1 MRRREAS
8 GSGAPWHI
16 PLRPVNTAMKAN
28 STLQPDQDNVVA
40 QLNLE
45 STWPN
50 TLRVAVLIPCYN
62 EEVAITQV
70 VEDFKSA
77 LPSADIYVFDN
88 NSTDQTVA
96 RALAAGAHVSN
107 VPFRGKG
114 NVVRRMFAD
123 IEADIFVLVDGD
135 ATYHAPSAMT
145 LIEKML
151 HEQLDMVVGVR
162 QHEQK
167 DAYRAGHEFG
177 NKLLTGCVSSIFG
190 GTFTDMLSG
199 YRVFSRRYVKSFP
212 ALAQGFE
219 TETELT
225 VHALEL
231 RMPYGE
237 VTTPYGVRP
246 EGSVSKL
253 NTYRDGIRI
262 LKTIIK
268 LYATERPLLFYG
280 IIALLCS
287 IVAIALAIPL
297 ATTYFHTG
305 LVPRIPTAILSTGLL
320 LCGVTSFVA
329 GLILEATALTRRE
342 LKRLSYLAIPAIQR
356 GTRTHDGSSAR

>member
-1 MRRREAS
+1 MVPLNS
-8 GSGAPWHI
+8 GDISP
-16 PLRPVNTAMKAN
+16 ND
-28 STLQPDQDNVVA
+28 LQ
-40 QLNLE
+40 
-45 STWPN
+45 
-50 TLRVAVLIPCYN
+50 VAVLIPCYN
-62 EEVAITQV
+62 EEAAITQV
-70 VEDFKSA
+70 VSDFKQA
-77 LPSADIYVFDN
+77 LPSANIYVFDN
-88 NSTDQTVA
+88 NSSDRTVELA
-96 RALAAGAHVSN
+96 IAAGAAVSH

-135 ATYHAPSAMT
+135 ATYHAPSANV
-145 LIEKML
+145 LIDKML
-151 HEQLDMVVGVR
+151 REQLDMVVGVR

-167 DAYRAGHEFG
+167 EAYRLGHEFG

-253 NTYRDGIRI
+253 STYKDGFRI

-268 LYATERPLLFYG
+268 LYATERPLLFYS
-280 IIALLCS
+280 IMALLCAMVS
-287 IVAIALAIPL
+287 VAMSIPL
-297 ATTYFHTG
+297 AITYFETG

-320 LCGVTSFVA
+320 LCGVTSLVT
-329 GLILEATALTRRE
+329 GLVLQATTLSRRE
-342 LKRLSYLAIPAIQR
+342 FKRLSYLAVPAIPR
-356 GTRTHDGSSAR
+356 HSRTQYMS

>member
-1 MRRREAS
+1 M
-8 GSGAPWHI
+8 APSNVDQA
-16 PLRPVNTAMKAN
+16 PRNY
-28 STLQPDQDNVVA
+28 LQ
-40 QLNLE
+40 
-45 STWPN
+45 
-50 TLRVAVLIPCYN
+50 VAVLIPCFN
-62 EEVAITQV
+62 EEAAITQV

-96 RALAAGAHVSN
+96 LAIAAGAMVSH

-135 ATYHAPSAMT
+135 ATYHAPSAT
-145 LIEKML
+145 LLIRKL
-151 HEQLDMVVGVR
+151 IDEQLDMVVGVR
-162 QHEQK
+162 QHEEK
-167 DAYRAGHEFG
+167 NAYRPGHEFG
-177 NKLLTGCVSSIFG
+177 NRLLTGCVSSIFG
-190 GTFTDMLSG
+190 GKFTDMLSG

-212 ALAQGFE
+212 ALAHGFE

-237 VTTPYGVRP
+237 MITPYGVRP

-253 NTYRDGIRI
+253 STYKDGLRI

-268 LYATERPLLFYG
+268 LYATERPLLFYSIIG
-280 IIALLCS
+280 LVFAFVGIALS
-287 IVAIALAIPL
+287 IPL
-297 ATTYFHTG
+297 AITYFETG

-320 LCGVTSFVA
+320 LSGVTSFVA
-329 GLILEATALTRRE
+329 GLILQATTLSRRE
-342 LKRLSYLAIPAIQR
+342 FKRLSYLAIPAIPR
-356 GTRTHDGSSAR
+356 NAGAKDVASIR

>member
-1 MRRREAS
+1 MTQS
-8 GSGAPWHI
+8 SMD
-16 PLRPVNTAMKAN
+16 NTRINA
-28 STLQPDQDNVVA
+28 LQ
-40 QLNLE
+40 
-45 STWPN
+45 
-50 TLRVAVLIPCYN
+50 VAVLIPCYN
-62 EEVAITQV
+62 EEVAIGQV
-70 VEDFKSA
+70 VGDFKKA
-77 LPSADIYVFDN
+77 LPTANIYVFDN

-96 RALAAGAHVSN
+96 RAQDAGAHVSH

-135 ATYHAPSAMT
+135 ATYHAPSAAA

-151 HEQLDMVVGVR
+151 NEQLDMVVGVR
-162 QHEQK
+162 RHEHE
-167 DAYRAGHEFG
+167 DAYRSGHEFG

-237 VTTPYGVRP
+237 VITPYGVRP
-246 EGSVSKL
+246 GGSVSKL
-253 NTYRDGIRI
+253 STYKDGIRI
-262 LKTIIK
+262 LKTIAK
-268 LYATERPLLFYG
+268 LYATERPILFYS
-280 IIALLCS
+280 IIALICAM
-287 IVAIALAIPL
+287 IGVAISIPL
-297 ATTYFHTG
+297 AVTYLETG

-329 GLILEATALTRRE
+329 GLILQATTLSRRQF
-342 LKRLSYLAIPAIQR
+342 KRLSYLAIPAIP
-356 GTRTHDGSSAR
+356 HDGWTRDVGPAR

>member
-1 MRRREAS
+1 MD
-8 GSGAPWHI
+8 
-16 PLRPVNTAMKAN
+16 NTRTN
-28 STLQPDQDNVVA
+28 ELQ
-40 QLNLE
+40 
-45 STWPN
+45 
-50 TLRVAVLIPCYN
+50 VAVLIPCYN
-62 EEVAITQV
+62 EEVAIGQV
-70 VEDFKSA
+70 VRDFKST
-77 LPSADIYVFDN
+77 LPSAHIYVFDN

-96 RALAAGAHVSN
+96 RAIDAGAHVSH

-135 ATYHAPSAMT
+135 STYHAPSAT
-145 LIEKML
+145 SLIDKML
-151 HEQLDMVVGVR
+151 GEQLDMVVGVR
-162 QHEQK
+162 QHEEK
-167 DAYRAGHEFG
+167 DAYRSGHEFG
-177 NKLLTGCVSSIFG
+177 NRLLTGCVSSIFG

-199 YRVFSRRYVKSFP
+199 YRAFSRRYVKSFP

-237 VTTPYGVRP
+237 ITTPYGARP

-253 NTYRDGIRI
+253 STYKDGFRI

-268 LYATERPLLFYG
+268 LYAAERPLLFYSIIG
-280 IIALLCS
+280 LICAVAGIALS
-287 IVAIALAIPL
+287 IPL
-297 ATTYFHTG
+297 AITYFETG

-329 GLILEATALTRRE
+329 GLILQATTLSRRE
-342 LKRLSYLAIPAIQR
+342 FKRLAYLAIPAVPR
-356 GTRTHDGSSAR
+356 SAHAPGTSSAGELKASAHSPSASTP

>member
-1 MRRREAS
+1 M
-8 GSGAPWHI
+8 
-16 PLRPVNTAMKAN
+16 LLNTDGT
-28 STLQPDQDNVVA
+28 SPSQ
-40 QLNLE
+40 
-45 STWPN
+45 
-50 TLRVAVLIPCYN
+50 LRVAVLIPCYN
-62 EEVAITQV
+62 EEAAITQV
-70 VEDFKSA
+70 VTDFKSA
-77 LPSADIYVFDN
+77 LPAADIYVFDN
-88 NSTDQTVA
+88 NSTDRTIPLA
-96 RALAAGAHVSN
+96 IAAGAKVSQ

-135 ATYHAPSAMT
+135 ATYHAPSAT
-145 LIEKML
+145 KLIEKMVE
-151 HEQLDMVVGVR
+151 EQLDMVVGVR

-167 DAYRAGHEFG
+167 SAYRPGHEFG

-190 GTFTDMLSG
+190 GNFTDMLSG

-237 VTTPYGVRP
+237 VVTPYGVRP
-246 EGSVSKL
+246 EGSESKL
-253 NTYRDGIRI
+253 STYKDGFRI

-268 LYATERPLLFYG
+268 LYAAERPLLFYTVIGLICAAAG
-280 IIALLCS
+280 IGLS
-287 IVAIALAIPL
+287 IPL
-297 ATTYFHTG
+297 AVTYAETG

-329 GLILEATALTRRE
+329 GLILQATTLSRRE
-342 LKRLSYLAIPAIQR
+342 FKRLAYLAIPAVSR
-356 GTRTHDGSSAR
+356 DARILDVASLR